1 MAGETF
7 TQEQVDALIA
17 ERLASELVGIKAN
30 REEALREAKA
40 AKAALKNYEGVDAEE
55 FKRLKAA
62 SLEAEQKKAA
72 AEGDFT
78 ALKKQLLDQH
88 ATEKQGLETKI
99 AKYSAEVEKR
109 AVQAALI
116 EAITAEKGNAKML
129 LPYAKQ
135 FVRVKETADGFDA
148 YVADEKG
155 NPMIGDAQGAPM
167 SIKQFVQTTLK
178 TEFPGAFE
186 GTGSSGG
193 GATKSI
199 AGGGGQKKTITL
211 SSPSDLITYAKEIAS
226 GEMVVT
232 Q

>member
-1 MAGETF
+1 VAGETF
-7 TQEQVDALIA
+7 TQEQVDAMIA
-17 ERLASELVGIKAN
+17 ERVTAEVSGLKAN

-40 AKAALKNYEGVDAEE
+40 AKAALKSYEGVDAEE

-72 AEGDFT
+72 AEGDFNV
-78 ALKKQLLDQH
+78 LKKQLLDQH
-88 ATEKQGLETKI
+88 ATEKQGLEAKM
-99 AKYSAEVEKR
+99 AKYAGEVEKR

-135 FVRVKETADGFDA
+135 FVRVRETDDGFDA

-155 NPMIGDAQGAPM
+155 NQMIGDAQGAPM

-199 AGGGGQKKTITL
+199 AGGGGQKKTISL
-211 SSPSDLITYAKEIAS
+211 SNPSDLVTHAAAIAS
-226 GEMVVT
+226 GEMTVT